1 MKIKR
6 MGAVFF
12 LVVCVFCGCGKHEI
26 SHEKNGQN
34 ISEEYRRAMEKAE
47 TTPYGAYPE
56 LVTYTLAQ
64 ISGANNSNL
73 PEGDTYEDNAQWYLD
88 NNFNLISVGSNKKF
102 IYNT

>member
-34 ISEEYRRAMEKAE
+34 VSEEYRRAMEKAE

-56 LVTYTLAQ
+56 LVTYTLEP
-64 ISGANNSNL
+64 II
-73 PEGDTYEDNAQWYLD
+73 PIFRKEIRMRIMPIPDTFE
-88 NNFNLISVGSNKKF
+88 KC
-102 IYNT
+102 

>member
-34 ISEEYRRAMEKAE
+34 VSEEYR
-47 TTPYGAYPE
+47 G
-56 LVTYTLAQ
+56 
-64 ISGANNSNL
+64 
-73 PEGDTYEDNAQWYLD
+73 QWKRQKQHPTGRIRSL
-88 NNFNLISVGSNKKF
+88 
-102 IYNT
+102 

>member
-34 ISEEYRRAMEKAE
+34 VSEEYRRAMEKAE

-64 ISGANNSNL
+64 ISGANN
-73 PEGDTYEDNAQWYLD
+73 PIFRKEIRMRIMPIPDTFE
-88 NNFNLISVGSNKKF
+88 KC
-102 IYNT
+102 